1 MKKVSGDDVVLITV
15 EDARRLLE
23 ELGVYPVWSDSMGV
37 KSYSLLV
44 RTSHGEVFID
54 PGAAAL
60 QPGFPLP
67 SIVKRELRVKAI
79 HEIAGL
85 LREAEY
91 VVITHY
97 HHDHFLYPSDRG
109 LGNPYIYRGKTLY
122 IKDPNKYINK
132 SQWGRSRVFLSELL
146 RLAGSSLEEHLTEP
160 LINDFPDPVEELEY
174 AHRRNYGDYA
184 PRRRELL
191 MEGRKWFESLKET
204 WSNGAWIREPLRLG
218 DGTSI
223 FFADEKELLIGSIRL
238 RFTEPLFHG
247 VEYDRTGWVAS
258 LWLEARN
265 YKLFISS
272 DLMGPIIEDYA
283 YMIIDNKPDIVF
295 MDGPPVYLFPYM
307 MNRINLNRAIENI
320 KLIIDSQPLL
330 IVYDHH
336 LLRSPKWR
344 MFAGEVLDYASKKGV
359 LVTTYA
365 WLKGLD
371 NVADTVSGSS
381 R

>member
-1 MKKVSGDDVVLITV
+1 MKNVSGDGGVLISIG
-15 EDARRLLE
+15 EARRLLV

-44 RTSHGEVFID
+44 KTSRGSVFID

-67 SIVKRELRVKAI
+67 SDVKKMLRVKAVG
-79 HEIAGL
+79 EIAGHL
-85 LREAEY
+85 LDTDY
-91 VVITHY
+91 IVITHY
-97 HHDHFLYPSDRG
+97 HHDHFLYPSDKD

-122 IKDPNKYINK
+122 VKDPNRYINK

-146 RLAGSSLEEHLTEP
+146 SLAGSSLEEYLCEP
-160 LINDFPDPVEELEY
+160 LTTVFPDPVEELEY
-174 AHRRNYGDYA
+174 AHRRDYGGYA
-184 PRRRELL
+184 LRRRELL
-191 MEGRKWFESLKET
+191 LKGRRWFESLRGS
-204 WSNGAWIREPLRLG
+204 WSSGGWIREPINLD

-223 FFADEKELLIGSIRL
+223 FFADGRTFSIGDTRL
-238 RFTEPLFHG
+238 EFTKPLFHG
-247 VEYDRTGWVAS
+247 IEYDRTGWVVS
-258 LWLEARN
+258 LWLEKKN
-265 YKLFISS
+265 YRLFISS
-272 DLMGPIIEDYA
+272 DLMGPIIEDYT

-320 KLIIDSQPLL
+320 KLIIDSQPLF

-336 LLRSPKWR
+336 LLRSPRWR
-344 MFAGEVLDYASKKGV
+344 GFAGEVLDYASKKGV
-359 LVTTYA
+359 LITTYA

-371 NVADTVSGSS
+371 NVADNVSGSS